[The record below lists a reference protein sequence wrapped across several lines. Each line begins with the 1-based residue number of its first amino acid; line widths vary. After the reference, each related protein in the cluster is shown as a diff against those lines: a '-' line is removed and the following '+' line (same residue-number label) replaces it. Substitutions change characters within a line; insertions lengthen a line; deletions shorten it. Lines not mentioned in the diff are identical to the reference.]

1 MNHSLK
7 RDIHVIAAIAALISL
22 VIPPAYIGL
31 LGLAPIAIVDTRSPE
46 QSKPEIGWT
55 KSTNF
60 LLTLCDL

>member
-7 RDIHVIAAIAALISL
+7 RVIHVIAAIAALISL

-46 QSKPEIGWT
+46 QSKPER
-55 KSTNF
+55 
-60 LLTLCDL
+60 L